1 MEEILMKIFVSV
13 KYLLS
18 LDRNRIAVGY
28 PKYYGLQSDC
38 TGISEILWIAI
49 GSQWDIRV
57 IVRSPS
63 DIENTIDSN
72 QIAIGYLCYSDV
84 YQLDS
89 NRIS

>member
-49 GSQWDIRV
+49 GSQNGIFV
-57 IVRSPS
+57 
-63 DIENTIDSN
+63 
-72 QIAIGYLCYSDV
+72 L
-84 YQLDS
+84 
-89 NRIS
+89 